1 VSSPSLAPT
10 LAILGLVLAVF
21 VGCGRPEDPV
31 QRVPAERIVLI
42 TIDTLR
48 ADFVSAYGEANA
60 DTPSLD
66 SLSETGVRFST
77 AISPTPLTLPTHAT
91 ILTGLD
97 PPHHGVRDNTT
108 FALPE
113 DLVTL
118 PEILA
123 RSGWATGAFV
133 GSFILDRQHGLDRG
147 FDRYDDAMGVQGERR
162 VYGIPERSAEQ
173 VVDTALDWLQDA
185 PDRFFLWVHF
195 FDPHT
200 PWEGPESAAPR
211 ARYAAEIERT
221 DRQVG
226 RLVDAVRAKWPG
238 PGTLFVATSDHGE
251 SLGEHGEG
259 THSLG
264 IYDATQRVPLIL
276 SGVGLPG
283 GRVVDAVAGLVDLT
297 PTLLGLAGLPAPPG
311 LDGRDLTPLT
321 EGGPDPGTLAYLET
335 LAPRLAYGW
344 SPLFGLRSADF
355 KYVRAPRPELY
366 DLRNDPGEL
375 ENLADARPELAERFD
390 ALLSQRLTD
399 SRVERFGTT
408 PGVEQQ
414 RMLEQLGYAVPR
426 RVWEAEDLERVDGPN
441 PIDQMEVRE
450 TMQQVIGAK
459 LAGEPQRALQLL
471 EGLEAEALEIA
482 LFAASTSLELGA
494 TGKAEQAARKAVA
507 LEPMSYEAHLILG
520 HALLARDHLRRAE
533 AAFRA
538 AGRLQPELAG
548 AWLGLGLSA
557 ERGGDRDRAAS
568 HYETAASVRVPSLEP
583 TWRLAALHIEANRNA
598 EAEALLVALPP
609 EELTSPRAAER
620 VARAEAAA
628 GRPLDAR
635 RRIEAALA
643 DHPESRLLRRARRN
657 LRRVSAEAA
666 NGP

>member
-1 VSSPSLAPT
+1 MSSPSLAPT

-21 VGCGRPEDPV
+21 VGCGRPEDPA

-226 RLVDAVRAKWPG
+226 
-238 PGTLFVATSDHGE
+238 
-251 SLGEHGEG
+251 
-259 THSLG
+259 
-264 IYDATQRVPLIL
+264 
-276 SGVGLPG
+276 
-283 GRVVDAVAGLVDLT
+283 
-297 PTLLGLAGLPAPPG
+297 
-311 LDGRDLTPLT
+311 
-321 EGGPDPGTLAYLET
+321 
-335 LAPRLAYGW
+335 
-344 SPLFGLRSADF
+344 
-355 KYVRAPRPELY
+355 
-366 DLRNDPGEL
+366 
-375 ENLADARPELAERFD
+375 
-390 ALLSQRLTD
+390 
-399 SRVERFGTT
+399 
-408 PGVEQQ
+408 
-414 RMLEQLGYAVPR
+414 
-426 RVWEAEDLERVDGPN
+426 
-441 PIDQMEVRE
+441 
-450 TMQQVIGAK
+450 
-459 LAGEPQRALQLL
+459 
-471 EGLEAEALEIA
+471 
-482 LFAASTSLELGA
+482 
-494 TGKAEQAARKAVA
+494 
-507 LEPMSYEAHLILG
+507 
-520 HALLARDHLRRAE
+520 
-533 AAFRA
+533 
-538 AGRLQPELAG
+538 
-548 AWLGLGLSA
+548 
-557 ERGGDRDRAAS
+557 
-568 HYETAASVRVPSLEP
+568 
-583 TWRLAALHIEANRNA
+583 
-598 EAEALLVALPP
+598 
-609 EELTSPRAAER
+609 
-620 VARAEAAA
+620 
-628 GRPLDAR
+628 
-635 RRIEAALA
+635 
-643 DHPESRLLRRARRN
+643 
-657 LRRVSAEAA
+657 
-666 NGP
+666 